1 MVTNDAVENVYARF
15 LAIVRV
21 NENAA
26 PTKIISIFTGSLREP
41 LRYPNIRSDAAET
54 IEIAEPLKSGCMRDT
69 VCLIRILATSAADA
83 AISRV

>member
-26 PTKIISIFTGSLREP
+26 PTKIISTFIGNLSEP
-41 LRYPNIRSDAAET
+41 LRYPNMSSEAAET
-54 IEIAEPLKSGCMRDT
+54 IEIDDPLKSGCIRET
-69 VCLIRILATSAADA
+69 VCLIRMLATSAAEA
-83 AISRV
+83 AISSV